1 MPPLALGLALCAAS
15 IHASW
20 NLLVARSRDPQVAT
34 AIAAV
39 VSVTLP
45 IPLVLVSWR
54 AMPSVLPFAVV
65 PGALELG
72 YLALLAAAY
81 RRADLSLVY
90 PLARG
95 LAPVIVLAIGVL
107 ALGAAHSPAQ
117 VAGVGLV
124 AAGVVLVRG
133 LRSGARAGDL
143 ALTLAIAGSIAGYT
157 TVDKAGVAHAGP
169 LTYYELVMAWP
180 AIAYG
185 VAITAVRGR
194 EAVRRELRPATVAAG
209 LGMFAAYSLVLAAL
223 GLASAAS
230 VAAVRETSVVMAA
243 AMGGLF
249 LHEQVGARRLLGAA
263 AVAAGIA
270 ALALG

>member
-1 MPPLALGLALCAAS
+1 MPPLALGLTLCAAL
-15 IHASW
+15 IHATW

-34 AIAAV
+34 ALAAV

-45 IPLVLVSWR
+45 LPLVLATWR
-54 AMPSVLPFAVV
+54 ASSAVLPFAVV
-65 PGALELG
+65 SGSLELG

-95 LAPVIVLAIGVL
+95 LAPVIVLVVGVL

-117 VAGVGLV
+117 IAGVGLV
-124 AAGVVLVRG
+124 AAGVMLVRG
-133 LRSGARAGDL
+133 LRGGARPGDL
-143 ALTLAIAGSIAGYT
+143 ALTLAIAGCIAGYT
-157 TVDKAGVAHAGP
+157 TVDKAGVAHAAP
-169 LTYYELVMAWP
+169 LAYYELVMAWP
-180 AIAYG
+180 ALAYG
-185 VAITAVRGR
+185 IAIASIRGR
-194 EAVRRELRPATVAAG
+194 ETVRHELGPATVVAG

-230 VAAVRETSVVMAA
+230 VAAARETSVVMAA
-243 AMGGLF
+243 AIGGLF
-249 LHEQVGARRLLGAA
+249 LHEEVGPRRLLGAA
-263 AVAAGIA
+263 AVTAGIA